1 MATTIQTADITLV
14 VEKRED
20 KGTNPSGRLR
30 AEGRVPAVLY
40 GGDLPPVPI
49 SVDDLAVREILKQ
62 EAGENT
68 IFLLKLKGSTDER
81 QAMIKELQ
89 VNPISGKFVHIDFI
103 RVTAGHKLNVTIRID
118 LVGDSVGVRAGGRVD
133 FPSRELAVE
142 VLPRH
147 MFDHI
152 DIDISDMEIGDVV
165 TVADLEEKLP
175 ESGKFLEDPSRVVV
189 LVELPRIVE
198 EEEEEED
205 ELGEDLVI
213 EEGAEP
219 EVIGKGTEEEEA
231 VG

>member
-1 MATTIQTADITLV
+1 MATTIETADITLIV
-14 VEKRED
+14 DKRED

-40 GGDLPPVPI
+40 GGGIPPVPI

-68 IFLLKLKGSTDER
+68 IFLLKLKGTTEER

-89 VNPISGKFVHIDFI
+89 VDPISGKFIHIDFI

-118 LVGDSVGVRAGGRVD
+118 LIGDCAGVRLGGRID
-133 FPSRELAVE
+133 FQSRDLQVE

-147 MFDHI
+147 MFDHV
-152 DIDISDMEIGDVV
+152 DVDTTDMEIGDVV
-165 TVADLEEKLP
+165 TVADLEDKIP
-175 ESGKFLEDPSRVVV
+175 ESAKFLEDPSRVILV
-189 LVELPRIVE
+189 VELPRLVE
-198 EEEEEED
+198 EEEEEEL
-205 ELGEDLVI
+205 EGLEDLET

-219 EVIGKGTEEEEA
+219 EVIGKGKEDEEA
-231 VG
+231 TE

>member
-1 MATTIQTADITLV
+1 MATTIQTADITLI

-30 AEGRVPAVLY
+30 AVGRVPAVLY

-68 IFLLKLKGSTDER
+68 IFLLKLKGSTEER

-103 RVTAGHKLNVTIRID
+103 RVTAGHKLNVTIHID
-118 LVGDSVGVRAGGRVD
+118 LIGDSVGVRQGGRID
-133 FPSRELAVE
+133 FVSRELAVE

-152 DIDISDMEIGDVV
+152 DVDIADMAIGDLV
-165 TVADLEEKLP
+165 TVADLEERLP
-175 ESGKFLEDPSRVVV
+175 ESAKFLEDPSRVVV
-189 LVELPRIVE
+189 VIEQPRIAEVE
-198 EEEEEED
+198 E
-205 ELGEDLVI
+205 GEDLLA
-213 EEGAEP
+213 EGADVEEDSEP
-219 EVIGKGTEEEEA
+219 EIISKARDEEA
-231 VG
+231 GE

>member
-1 MATTIQTADITLV
+1 MATTIETADITLIV
-14 VEKRED
+14 DKRED

-40 GGDLPPVPI
+40 GGDKPPVPI
-49 SVDDLAVREILKQ
+49 SVDELAVREILKQ

-68 IFLLKLKGSTDER
+68 IFLLKLKGTKEER

-89 VNPISGKFVHIDFI
+89 VDPISGKFIHIDFI

-118 LVGDSVGVRAGGRVD
+118 LLGDCAGVRHGGRID
-133 FPSRELAVE
+133 FVSRELAVE

-152 DIDISDMEIGDVV
+152 DIDMTHMEIGDVV
-165 TVADLEEKLP
+165 TVADLEDRLP
-175 ESGKFLEDPSRVVV
+175 ESGKFLEDPNRVVV
-189 LVELPRIVE
+189 IVEQPRLVEEGEAE
-198 EEEEEED
+198 ELLEEGAE
-205 ELGEDLVI
+205 V

-219 EVIGKGTEEEEA
+219 ELIGKTRDEDEA
-231 VG
+231 GD

>member
-1 MATTIQTADITLV
+1 MATTIQTADIKLI

-20 KGTNPSGRLR
+20 KGTNPSSRLR

-40 GGDLPPVPI
+40 GGDLPSVPI
-49 SVDDLAVREILKQ
+49 SVDDLEVREILKQ
-62 EAGENT
+62 DAGENT
-68 IFLLKLKGSTDER
+68 IFLLKLEGSKEER

-118 LVGDSVGVRAGGRVD
+118 LVGDCVGVREGGRID
-133 FPSRELAVE
+133 FSSRELAVE

-152 DIDISDMEIGDVV
+152 DIDIADMVIGDVV

-189 LVELPRIVE
+189 LVEQPRLV
-198 EEEEEED
+198 EEEEED
-205 ELGEDLVI
+205 ELEEDLLI

-219 EVIGKGTEEEEA
+219 ELVGKDKDGEEA
-231 VG
+231 AE

>member
-1 MATTIQTADITLV
+1 MATTIETADITLI

-30 AEGRVPAVLY
+30 AQGRVPAVIY
-40 GGDLPPVPI
+40 GGDLPTVPI
-49 SVDDLAVREILKQ
+49 SVDDLAVREIFKQ

-68 IFLLKLKGSTDER
+68 IFLLKLKGTTEER

-89 VNPISGKFVHIDFI
+89 VDPISGKFKHIDFI

-118 LVGDSVGVRAGGRVD
+118 LLGDCAGVRNGGRID
-133 FPSRELAVE
+133 FVSRDLDVE

-152 DIDISDMEIGDVV
+152 DIDTTDMEIGDVV
-165 TVADLEEKLP
+165 TVADLEDKLP
-175 ESGKFLEDPSRVVV
+175 ESGKFLEDPARVVV
-189 LVELPRIVE
+189 VVELPPLVVE
-198 EEEEEED
+198 EEEEDLLEEGV
-205 ELGEDLVI
+205 EG

-219 EVIGKGTEEEEA
+219 ELIGKDKDDEEA
-231 VG
+231 GD

>member
-1 MATTIQTADITLV
+1 MATTIETADITLI

-20 KGTNPSGRLR
+20 KGTGSSGRLR
-30 AEGRVPAVLY
+30 AQGRVPAVLY

-49 SVDDLAVREILKQ
+49 SVEDLAVREILKL

-68 IFLLKLKGSTDER
+68 IFLLKLKGSTEER

-89 VNPISGKFVHIDFI
+89 IDPISGRFIHIDFI

-118 LVGDSVGVRAGGRVD
+118 LIGDSVGVRQGGRVD
-133 FPSRELAVE
+133 FQSRELAVE

-152 DIDISDMEIGDVV
+152 DIDIEDMEIGDVV
-165 TVADLEEKLP
+165 TVADLEDRLP

-189 LVELPRIVE
+189 LVEQPRLV
-198 EEEEEED
+198 EEEEED
-205 ELGEDLVI
+205 ELGDDLVI
-213 EEGAEP
+213 EDGAEP
-219 EVIGKGTEEEEA
+219 ELIGKDKDDEA
-231 VG
+231 AAE

>member
-1 MATTIQTADITLV
+1 MATTIETADITLIV
-14 VEKRED
+14 DKRED

-40 GGDLPPVPI
+40 GGGIPPVPI

-68 IFLLKLKGSTDER
+68 IFLLKLKGTTEER

-118 LVGDSVGVRAGGRVD
+118 LIGDCVGVRNGGRID
-133 FPSRELAVE
+133 FSSRELAVE

-152 DIDISDMEIGDVV
+152 DIDVADMEIGDVV

-175 ESGKFLEDPSRVVV
+175 ESCKFLEDPSRVVV
-189 LVELPRIVE
+189 LVEQPKLV
-198 EEEEEED
+198 EEEEED
-205 ELGEDLVI
+205 ELAEDLII

-219 EVIGKGTEEEEA
+219 ELIGKDKDDEA
-231 VG
+231 AGE

>member
-1 MATTIQTADITLV
+1 MATTIQTADITLI
-14 VEKRED
+14 VEKREN
-20 KGTNPSGRLR
+20 KGTGSSGRLR

-40 GGDLPPVPI
+40 GGDLPSMPI
-49 SVDDLAVREILKQ
+49 SVDDLEVREILKQ
-62 EAGENT
+62 DAGENT

-118 LVGDSVGVRAGGRVD
+118 LIGDCVGVRNGGRID
-133 FPSRELAVE
+133 FSSRELAVE

-152 DIDISDMEIGDVV
+152 DIDVADMEIGDVV

-175 ESGKFLEDPSRVVV
+175 ESCKFLEDPSRVVV
-189 LVELPRIVE
+189 LVEQPKLV
-198 EEEEEED
+198 EEEEED
-205 ELGEDLVI
+205 ELAEDLVI

-219 EVIGKGTEEEEA
+219 ELIGKDKDDEA
-231 VG
+231 AGE

>member
-1 MATTIQTADITLV
+1 MATTIQTADITLI
-14 VEKRED
+14 VEKREN
-20 KGTNPSGRLR
+20 KGTGSSGRLR

-40 GGDLPPVPI
+40 GGDLPSTPI
-49 SVDDLAVREILKQ
+49 SVDDLEVREILKQ
-62 EAGENT
+62 DAGENT

-118 LVGDSVGVRAGGRVD
+118 LIGDCVGVRNGGRID
-133 FPSRELAVE
+133 FSSRELAVE

-152 DIDISDMEIGDVV
+152 DIDVADMEIGDVV

-175 ESGKFLEDPSRVVV
+175 ESCKFLEDPSRVVV
-189 LVELPRIVE
+189 LVEQPKLV
-198 EEEEEED
+198 EEEEED
-205 ELGEDLVI
+205 ELAEDLVI

-219 EVIGKGTEEEEA
+219 ELIGKDKDDEA
-231 VG
+231 AGE